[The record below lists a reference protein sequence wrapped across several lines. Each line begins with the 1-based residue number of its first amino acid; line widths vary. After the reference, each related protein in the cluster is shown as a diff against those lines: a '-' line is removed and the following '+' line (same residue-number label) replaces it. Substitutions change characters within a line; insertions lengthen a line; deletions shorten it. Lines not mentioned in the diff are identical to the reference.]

1 MTDQLTRAP
10 MTRADEPTEGARF
23 LRWAG
28 WTGLLATALFL
39 LTVLTTFLGG
49 PAAPEGPGDVL
60 GYFAE
65 IAANPTNNYL
75 YGIAGIAFCVIYVPM
90 LVGVHRLLGRSVPVW
105 FGSAAMIMGM
115 ATLLPAYVVVTME
128 PGIGEVAGQLGSAGA
143 DAAYGIYGTLAQVN
157 AVAFTVGSIL
167 TLSFGPML
175 WAVEALR
182 SGAIAKWLAWTGVVT
197 AVSGLVWF
205 VWLSESGVV
214 LGVLMVNV
222 VASLVFFFGLSVVL
236 VRRGRAVA

>member
-1 MTDQLTRAP
+1 MTDQLTRPAVSSTGAP
-10 MTRADEPTEGARF
+10 ADEGRF

-28 WTGLLATALFL
+28 WSGLIASALFL
-39 LTVLTTFLGG
+39 LTVLTTFAGG
-49 PAAPEGPGDVL
+49 PAAPEGPSDIL
-60 GYFAE
+60 GYFSE
-65 IAANPTNNYL
+65 IVASPTQNYV
-75 YGIAGIAFCVIYVPM
+75 YGIAGIAFCIIYIPM
-90 LVGVHRLLGRSVPVW
+90 LVGVHRLLGRTVPVW
-105 FGSAAMIMGM
+105 FGTAAMIMGM

-128 PGIGEVAGQLGSAGA
+128 PGIGSVMATLGSAGA
-143 DAAYGIYGTLAQVN
+143 DAAYAVNGTLGQVN

-167 TLSFGPML
+167 TLSFGPAL

-182 SGAIAKWLAWTGVVT
+182 SGAIAKWLAFAGVVT

-222 VASLVFFFGLSVVL
+222 VASLVFFFGLSAGL
-236 VRRGRAVA
+236 VRRGRAA